1 MMLNLDIITY
11 IIGLKILNV
20 KEICRLSRVNKEFY
34 DIIHNET
41 TIKTI
46 NKLIRYY
53 DELYKIS
60 YTNLLYK
67 TDSYKYPNP
76 LNELVVSSWYP
87 LYFKEI
93 KNYYNLKNNWTQ
105 NYDNILK
112 CYTLCS
118 NCQDIDL
125 NLFTKNYYVDLSYS
139 YDLTNVSVLKNLHTL
154 KLNRCSLIK
163 DVSMLGNVKH
173 LDLSYT
179 NVEDVSMLGNI
190 DTLILYHTKVKDV
203 SKLLNVKYLD
213 ISYCDIEDVSSLYK
227 TKCIKMSAI
236 NTKDVSMLTQVEYL
250 NISWC
255 IFVKD
260 VSNLK
265 NLKILKIDGLLKLD
279 TSMLKNTKIIK
290 Y

>member
-1 MMLNLDIITY
+1 MFNIDIFSY
-11 IIGLKILNV
+11 IIELKILNV
-20 KEICRLSRVNKEFY
+20 REICRLSRVNKVFY
-34 DIIHNET
+34 NLIHNET

-53 DELYKIS
+53 DDLYKIS

-67 TDSYKYPNP
+67 TDSYKYPIP
-76 LNELVVSSWYP
+76 INELVVSSWYP

-93 KNYYNLKNNWTQ
+93 KNYYNLKLNWTRK
-105 NYDNILK
+105 YDNILK

-118 NCQDIDL
+118 TYQEIDL
-125 NLFTKNYYVDLSYS
+125 KLFNNIHYADLSYS
-139 YDLTNVSVLKNLHTL
+139 YNLTDVSMLKNLHTL
-154 KLNRCSLIK
+154 KLNRCSSIK
-163 DVSMLGNVKH
+163 NVSMLGNLKH

-179 NVEDVSMLGNI
+179 NVKDVSMLGNVE
-190 DTLILYHTKVKDV
+190 TLILYHTKVKDV

-227 TKCIKMSAI
+227 TKYIKMSAI
-236 NTKDVSMLTQVEYL
+236 NTNDVSMLTQVEYL

-255 IFVKD
+255 VFVKD

-290 Y
+290 F

>member
-1 MMLNLDIITY
+1 MFNIDIFSY
-11 IIGLKILNV
+11 IIELKILNV
-20 KEICRLSRVNKEFY
+20 NEICRLSRVNKEFY
-34 DIIHNET
+34 NIIHNET

-67 TDSYKYPNP
+67 TDSYKYPKP
-76 LNELVVSSWYP
+76 INELVVSCWYP

-93 KNYYNLKNNWTQ
+93 KNYYNLTFNWTQ
-105 NYDNILK
+105 KYDNILK
-112 CYTLCS
+112 CYTKC
-118 NCQDIDL
+118 CKYQQIDL
-125 NLFTKNYYVDLSYS
+125 KLFNNIHYADLSYS
-139 YDLTNVSVLKNLHTL
+139 YDLVNISMLKNLHTL
-154 KLNRCSLIK
+154 KLNRCSSIK
-163 DVSMLGNVKH
+163 DVSMLGNLKH

-179 NVEDVSMLGNI
+179 SVEDVSMLGNV

-227 TKCIKMSAI
+227 TKYIKMSAI

-255 IFVKD
+255 VFVKD